1 MLYRTNHLFLLAVCP
16 GCHIWGVSRQVNT
29 SRLFVSSRLSV
40 GDGLRNCRS
49 MRNLSGI
56 LLLATATI
64 LCMTTHAS
72 PTQDLRLASPNSTTN
87 TTIANRGGIACSRY
101 DVGADI
107 RACLS
112 LLIGLPESTQDGSF
126 HNAGPR
132 DIFQLSLVLREP
144 SCEVLVKL
152 NNGRQDTSNWP
163 AIRFAANQ
171 IIAACTRG
179 NYPGGTVSGMAT
191 LGLDGNIQVYVIHP
205 RSGDLG
211 VA

>member
-1 MLYRTNHLFLLAVCP
+1 MLYRTNHLFLLAVRP
-16 GCHIWGVSRQVNT
+16 ECHIWGVSRQVNT

-49 MRNLSGI
+49 MRTLSGI

-72 PTQDLRLASPNSTTN
+72 PTQDLRLASLNSTTN
-87 TTIANRGGIACSRY
+87 TTIANRGGITCSRY

-112 LLIGLPESTQDGSF
+112 LLIGLPESTEVGFF

-152 NNGRQDTSNWP
+152 NAGRPDTSNWP

-179 NYPGGTVSGMAT
+179 NYPGGMVSGMAT
-191 LGLDGNIQVYVIHP
+191 VGLDGNIQVYVIHP
-205 RSGDLG
+205 RPGDLG